1 MRTTN
6 TFAAFLTFTN
16 RGFHAATWGD
26 VGLFC
31 EPGQRCNWI
40 AKAAVAAS
48 AAIRSGLA
56 MAFRASTFVCLGVL
70 LDKLNYPLMY
80 RLRNRLCPFSL
91 VSQAPTG

>member
-56 MAFRASTFVCLGVL
+56 MAFRASTFVPELKCATISRSNCG
-70 LDKLNYPLMY
+70 
-80 RLRNRLCPFSL
+80 S
-91 VSQAPTG
+91 